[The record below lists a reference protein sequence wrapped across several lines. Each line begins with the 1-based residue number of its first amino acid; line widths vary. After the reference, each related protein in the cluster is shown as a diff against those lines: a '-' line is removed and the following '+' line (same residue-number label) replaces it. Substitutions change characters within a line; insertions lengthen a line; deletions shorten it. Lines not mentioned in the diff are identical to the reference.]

1 RAKESCV
8 GGLPGCMGQW
18 RGAVLLVGFILCKQ
32 TLFARVGLPRQGGEV
47 LFLDCDDCLYQNNWT
62 TADKLT
68 ESIAHYTARLGV
80 SEKKAYDLYQE
91 YGTALKGLLAEKI
104 LDREGAEVYLQEVH
118 KIDLS
123 DIAADPRLAQML
135 RSLRCPTWIFTAS
148 TREHVKRC
156 IRQLG
161 LPQFEVIDTRACRL
175 ETKHSPSSFQVAM
188 KEAGVH
194 RPECCILCDDS
205 VKNIR
210 AAKAMDW
217 RTVLVGLRCRERR
230 KEICCE
236 EADFHIRT
244 IHQLPA
250 VMPELFLWESEA
262 SDGAGLAAL
271 WMTSSQILGMLG
283 AFSPCRG
290 FSQARLAESRL
301 YSKKCFLPVPIELLL
316 LSTGCQIAGG
326 PTPALWACGC
336 CFCCTALA
344 LALQGYAWSAWSC
357 QLLLRPWWDPE
368 GCPVP
373 GAPLASALLAGSLC
387 SWLPLRRLS
396 RPKWLLAVWVSA
408 AAPQLWAA
416 TRQVD
421 STWLWPAALLVDLLL
436 GVGARP
442 KGACVST
449 AAEKQSPS
457 WRAGALADLLAL
469 ALVVVLLA
477 EPPVPEPPG
486 EHGGA

>member
-1 RAKESCV
+1 MNGE
-8 GGLPGCMGQW
+8 LTL
-18 RGAVLLVGFILCKQ
+18 GAQ
-32 TLFARVGLPRQGGEV
+32 
-47 LFLDCDDCLYQNNWT
+47 
-62 TADKLT
+62 
-68 ESIAHYTARLGV
+68 
-80 SEKKAYDLYQE
+80 
-91 YGTALKGLLAEKI
+91 
-104 LDREGAEVYLQEVH
+104 
-118 KIDLS
+118 
-123 DIAADPRLAQML
+123 
-135 RSLRCPTWIFTAS
+135 
-148 TREHVKRC
+148 
-156 IRQLG
+156 
-161 LPQFEVIDTRACRL
+161 
-175 ETKHSPSSFQVAM
+175 
-188 KEAGVH
+188 
-194 RPECCILCDDS
+194 
-205 VKNIR
+205 
-210 AAKAMDW
+210 
-217 RTVLVGLRCRERR
+217 
-230 KEICCE
+230 
-236 EADFHIRT
+236 
-244 IHQLPA
+244 
-250 VMPELFLWESEA
+250 
-262 SDGAGLAAL
+262 GLAAL
-271 WMTSSQILGMLG
+271 WMTSSQILGR
-283 AFSPCRG
+283 AHPESAISG
-290 FSQARLAESRL
+290 FTQRPE
-301 YSKKCFLPVPIELLL
+301 VPIELLL

-477 EPPVPEPPG
+477 EPPVPEGLLARLAAPG
-486 EHGGA
+486 LALTLFAGKHSLLARFLSQPAFVGLGETAYEAIFLCGPLLQLRGTALFRLEPHSAPGFLAFNALLWTAASLLAALLTALQRSLEPSSSDSGAAE

>member
-1 RAKESCV
+1 MV
-8 GGLPGCMGQW
+8 
-18 RGAVLLVGFILCKQ
+18 
-32 TLFARVGLPRQGGEV
+32 
-47 LFLDCDDCLYQNNWT
+47 
-62 TADKLT
+62 
-68 ESIAHYTARLGV
+68 
-80 SEKKAYDLYQE
+80 
-91 YGTALKGLLAEKI
+91 
-104 LDREGAEVYLQEVH
+104 
-118 KIDLS
+118 
-123 DIAADPRLAQML
+123 
-135 RSLRCPTWIFTAS
+135 
-148 TREHVKRC
+148 
-156 IRQLG
+156 
-161 LPQFEVIDTRACRL
+161 
-175 ETKHSPSSFQVAM
+175 
-188 KEAGVH
+188 
-194 RPECCILCDDS
+194 
-205 VKNIR
+205 
-210 AAKAMDW
+210 
-217 RTVLVGLRCRERR
+217 
-230 KEICCE
+230 
-236 EADFHIRT
+236 
-244 IHQLPA
+244 
-250 VMPELFLWESEA
+250 
-262 SDGAGLAAL
+262 
-271 WMTSSQILGMLG
+271 
-283 AFSPCRG
+283 
-290 FSQARLAESRL
+290 
-301 YSKKCFLPVPIELLL
+301 VPIELLL

-436 GVGARP
+436 G
-442 KGACVST
+442 ACVST

-477 EPPVPEPPG
+477 EPPVPEGLLARLAAPG
-486 EHGGA
+486 LALTLFAGKHSLLARFLSQPAFVGLGETAYEAIFLCGPLLQLRGTALFRLEPHSAPGFLAFNALLWTAASLLAALLTALQRSLEPSSSDSGAAE